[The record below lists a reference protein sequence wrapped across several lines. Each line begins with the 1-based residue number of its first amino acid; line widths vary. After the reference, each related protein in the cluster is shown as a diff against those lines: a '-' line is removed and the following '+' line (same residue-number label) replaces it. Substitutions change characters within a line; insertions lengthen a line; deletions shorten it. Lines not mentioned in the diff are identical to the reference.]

1 MSMNI
6 IDIDARPVFVTG
18 LIHKDPQINFSGGS
32 FIDFAGDGTD
42 LMVSAEGRL
51 TTVTVS
57 DVVIN
62 LSNEF
67 IFILQRLY
75 AEFGRRVRIKGERA
89 GTARAAQQEIEMA
102 QKIAVAKKC
111 KRMKRVF
118 EEIDTDHNGTLSVD
132 EIVVLLEHE
141 FGTKTKGLM
150 HSEVCVEAKKLL
162 SKIDTSGD
170 GQIDLAEF
178 LSSLY
183 NYGVCSTIKQPG
195 KGGAFGIALL
205 EVR

>member
-67 IFILQRLY
+67 IFILQRAYMLSLAAEY
-75 AEFGRRVRIKGERA
+75 ASRRRRSSQPGSERYMTRSQYE
-89 GTARAAQQEIEMA
+89 GDWS
-102 QKIAVAKKC
+102 
-111 KRMKRVF
+111 F
-118 EEIDTDHNGTLSVD
+118 
-132 EIVVLLEHE
+132 LLEN
-141 FGTKTKGLM
+141 
-150 HSEVCVEAKKLL
+150 
-162 SKIDTSGD
+162 
-170 GQIDLAEF
+170 
-178 LSSLY
+178 SSR
-183 NYGVCSTIKQPG
+183 SRIQ
-195 KGGAFGIALL
+195 
-205 EVR
+205 R